1 MIANWQELAVAVI
14 AVVVVIA
21 LVRRVW
27 HFFFCNEG
35 CSCSECNKECNRRK
49 VDK

>member
-1 MIANWQELAVAVI
+1 MIANWQELAVAII
-14 AVVVVIA
+14 AVVVAIA

-27 HFFFCNEG
+27 RFFFCNEG